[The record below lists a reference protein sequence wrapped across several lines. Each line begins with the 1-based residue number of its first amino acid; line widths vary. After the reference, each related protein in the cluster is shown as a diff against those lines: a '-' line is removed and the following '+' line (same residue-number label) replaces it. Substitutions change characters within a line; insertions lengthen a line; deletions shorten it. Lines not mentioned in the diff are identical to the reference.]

1 MDPTIE
7 QFQFIWA
14 TAGTY
19 GVKLLIALIIWFIG
33 TTVAKIAA
41 DSVRRVFN
49 LQPGIDP
56 SVANFAALATRWLG
70 LIIVFVLVLNV
81 FGINTTSIA
90 AMLGAMTLA
99 IGLALRDT
107 LANVAAGI
115 MILVIRPFSTGHF
128 VEIGDITG
136 TVRIIN
142 LFNTEIA
149 TTDNIQILVPN
160 KEVWQSPIKN
170 YSAYERRRL
179 DMTIGIDYAADA
191 DRAIGIVRRLI
202 ETDARSIMD
211 PEPFVRIT
219 ELADSSVNL
228 TLRVWCLAGDLHA
241 MKFDLTSAIK
251 EHFDQAGIAIPY
263 PHMEV
268 IYKEA
273 AKPSPAPLDP
283 TGPATQHH

>member
-1 MDPTIE
+1 MDPAIE
-7 QFQFIWA
+7 QFGFIWA
-14 TAGTY
+14 AVGTY
-19 GVKLLIALIIWFIG
+19 GAKVLIALLIWFIG
-33 TTVAKIAA
+33 TTIAKIAA
-41 DSVRRVFN
+41 DSVRRVFRM
-49 LQPGIDP
+49 QPAIDP

-70 LIIVFVLVLNV
+70 LIIVLVLVLNV

-170 YSAYERRRL
+170 YSAYEQRRL
-179 DMTIGIDYAADA
+179 DMTIGIDYGADA

-202 ETDARSIMD
+202 ETDTRAIME

-228 TLRVWCLAGDLHA
+228 TLRVWCLSGDLHA
-241 MKFDLTSAIK
+241 MRFDLTKAIK
-251 EHFDQAGIAIPY
+251 EHFDQAEIAIPY

-273 AKPSPAPLDP
+273 ANPSQTPLSSGG
-283 TGPATQHH
+283 TATQHH